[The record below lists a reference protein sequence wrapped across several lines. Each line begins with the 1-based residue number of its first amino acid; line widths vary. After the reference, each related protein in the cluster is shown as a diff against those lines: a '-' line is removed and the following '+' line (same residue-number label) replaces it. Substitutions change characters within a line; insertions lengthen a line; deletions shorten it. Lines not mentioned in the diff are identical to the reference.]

1 MQVGSA
7 ARLPLIWHQAV
18 LTTTANPKA
27 GRRFGESLSLSQQVI
42 LTQVFRGGLELAMP
56 TKVREAPREALTF
69 DDVLLKPG
77 LSDVM
82 PSEVDIRSR
91 LTREISVN
99 IPIVASAMDTVT
111 EAKMAIAMAQ
121 AGGVGV
127 IHRNLEPDAQAMQVR
142 QVKKFESGMVVN
154 PLTIRPEATLADAL
168 ELMREYGISGV
179 PVVEGGN
186 GGPGKLVG
194 ILTNRDVR
202 FATDAS
208 QKVAELMTKDRLI
221 TVREGVGQEEAKR
234 LLHQHRIE
242 KLLVVDASYR
252 CVGLITVKDIEK
264 AVANPNACKD
274 EQGRLRVAAATTVG
288 DAGFMR
294 TEQLIDAGVDLVVV
308 DTAHGH
314 SKRVLE
320 AVNRIKR
327 LSNAVQVVAG
337 NIATGDGAKALI
349 DAGADAIKVG
359 IGPGSICT
367 TRIVAGV
374 GVPQLTAIM
383 DTVEAARATD
393 TPVIADGGIKYS
405 GDLAKALAA
414 GADCAMV
421 GSLLAGTDETP
432 GEVFLYQGRSYKTY
446 RGMGSVSAMARG
458 SADRYF
464 QQDIK
469 DTLKL
474 VPEGVEG
481 QVPYKGTAA
490 TVLHQLA
497 GGLRAAMGYVGAAN
511 LTELHEKAE
520 FVRISG
526 AGLRESHV
534 HDVIVTRESP
544 NYPTR
549 V

>member
-1 MQVGSA
+1 M
-7 ARLPLIWHQAV
+7 AV
-18 LTTTANPKA
+18 N
-27 GRRFGESLSLSQQVI
+27 GN
-42 LTQVFRGGLELAMP
+42 
-56 TKVREAPREALTF
+56 PREALTF
-69 DDVLLKPG
+69 DDVLLQPG
-77 LSDVM
+77 LSDVL
-82 PSEVDIRSR
+82 PSEADVRSR
-91 LTREISVN
+91 ITRDIAVN
-99 IPIVASAMDTVT
+99 IPILASAMDTVT
-111 EAKMAIAMAQ
+111 EAHMAIAMAQ
-121 AGGVGV
+121 AGGIGV
-127 IHRNLEPDAQAMQVR
+127 IHRNLEPDHQAAQVR

-154 PLTIRPEATLADAL
+154 PVTIGPDATLADAL
-168 ELMREYGISGV
+168 SLMKDFGISGI
-179 PVVEGGN
+179 PVVEGANAGK
-186 GGPGKLVG
+186 PGKLVG

-202 FATDAS
+202 FATDPR
-208 QKVAELMTKDRLI
+208 QKVYELMTKEGLV
-221 TVREGVGQEEAKR
+221 TVSEGVGQEEAKR

-242 KLLVVDASYR
+242 KLLVVDDKYR

-264 AVANPNACKD
+264 AVTYPNACKD

-288 DAGFMR
+288 DAGFRR
-294 TEQLIDAGVDLVVV
+294 TEGLIDAGVDLVVV

-314 SKRVLE
+314 SKHVLA
-320 AVNRIKR
+320 AVTRIKR

-337 NIATGDGAKALI
+337 NIATADGAKALI

-383 DTVEAARATD
+383 DAVSAARKSG

-414 GADCAMV
+414 GADVAMV

-432 GEVFLYQGRSYKTY
+432 GEVFLFQGRSYKSY
-446 RGMGSVSAMARG
+446 RGMGSVGAMARG

-469 DTLKL
+469 DNLKL
-474 VPEGVEG
+474 VPEGIEG
-481 QVPYKGTAA
+481 QVPYKGPVGN
-490 TVLHQLA
+490 VLHQLT
-497 GGLRAAMGYVGAAN
+497 GGLRAAMGYVGARNMA
-511 LTELHEKAE
+511 ELHEKAQ

-534 HDVIVTRESP
+534 HDVTITRESP
-544 NYPTR
+544 NYPSR